1 MIGAEMEIDFDN
13 ASLTVALALAVG
25 VLCQSLARHLR
36 IPGIVLLL
44 AAGVL
49 LGPDLVGVVRPDAL
63 GETLQSLVGFAVAVI
78 LFEGGMNLN
87 VRRLRREARSIRR
100 LVTLGALVTLVGGAV
115 TARLVLRWDWTPSLL
130 FGALVIVTGPTV
142 ITPLLRRIRVNPKV
156 ATVLEAEG
164 VLGDAIGALVAVVA
178 LEIALEIAVNPT
190 LGNLA
195 RAPTDLFARL
205 GVGCVLGLA
214 GGLLISL
221 LLHRRRI
228 VPEGLEN
235 VFTLSQAL
243 LVYQVSGAVM
253 HESGVVAVTVAGIVV
268 GNRESHALEDLK
280 EFKEQLTN
288 LFIGMLFVLLAADI
302 RVEEVRALGE
312 RGIWA
317 VVALMVV
324 VRPLN
329 ILVGTSGS
337 GLSAREKGFLC
348 WMAPRGIVAAAVA
361 SLFAESLERA
371 GLPGGAELRAMV
383 FLVIAVTV
391 TVQGLSGGFVARLL
405 GVARRKKEGYVI
417 LGAGDLGRAFAA
429 ALRDAGGDV
438 VLLDSNPDACRAAQ
452 DAGFRVLHGSGLTE
466 AILLRAGID
475 GKAGALAV
483 TPNDEVN
490 LLFARL
496 ARHTYRVDRV
506 WVGLR
511 KGHVSVTPE
520 MVSKLGAT
528 VLFGRPRH
536 LDLWALRLERG
547 LAGVESWTAG
557 ASTDTGD
564 LIAQLGLLPLLLG
577 KGASRVPVDGNT
589 RIRKG
594 DELVVAVFEEK
605 RPETEAW
612 LEGAGLARVGSSES

>member
-1 MIGAEMEIDFDN
+1 MDAHLDN
-13 ASLTVALALAVG
+13 PSLTVALALAVG

-44 AAGVL
+44 GAGVL
-49 LGPDLVGVVRPDAL
+49 LGPDLLGVVRPDTL
-63 GETLQSLVGFAVAVI
+63 GETLRSLVGFAVAVI

-87 VRRLRREARSIRR
+87 MRRLRREARSIRR
-100 LVTLGALVTLVGGAV
+100 LVTLGALVTLVGGAL
-115 TARLVLRWDWTPSLL
+115 TARLVLGWPWTPAVL

-142 ITPLLRRIRVNPKV
+142 ITPLLRRIRVTPKV

-178 LEIALEIAVNPT
+178 LEIAISPS

-195 RAPTDLFARL
+195 RAPTDLFSRI
-205 GVGCVLGLA
+205 GVGFGVGLA

-280 EFKEQLTN
+280 EFKEQLTS

-302 RVEEVRALGE
+302 GLEEVRALGE
-312 RGIWA
+312 RGVWA
-317 VVALMVV
+317 VAALMLI

-337 GLSAREKGFLC
+337 DLSPREKGFLC

-361 SLFAESLERA
+361 SLFAESLASA
-371 GLPGGAELRAMV
+371 GLPGGPELRAMV
-383 FLVIAVTV
+383 FLVIAITV
-391 TVQGLSGGFVARLL
+391 TVQGLTGGLVARLL
-405 GVARRKKEGYVI
+405 GVARRRKEGYVI
-417 LGAGDLGRAFAA
+417 LGAGDLGRAFAV
-429 ALRDAGGDV
+429 ALRDAGSDV

-452 DAGFRVLHGSGLTE
+452 DAGLRVLHGSGLSE
-466 AILLRAGID
+466 GILLRAGID

-496 ARHTYRVDRV
+496 ARQVYRVDRV

-511 KGHVSVTPE
+511 KGHVSVTAE
-520 MVSKLGAT
+520 MVHKLGAA
-528 VLFGRPRH
+528 VLFGRARH

-547 LAGVESWTAG
+547 LARTESWRADAPAAPG
-557 ASTDTGD
+557 E
-564 LIAQLGLLPLLLG
+564 LIEQEGLLPLLVG
-577 KGASRVPVDGNT
+577 RAPARVPVDGAT
-589 RIRKG
+589 RVKKG

-605 RPETEAW
+605 RQEAEAW
-612 LEGAGLARVGSSES
+612 LEGAGWSAVRGEE